1 MRLGEITPSYDAET
15 EVVERRPWEHLTDEE
30 LERVRRQ
37 FVGEIVQQVP
47 AYSAV
52 KVKGKRL
59 YEQARAGKK
68 VERPSRRV
76 QIYAFELLGRK
87 GPDVAFRVCCSK
99 GTYIRSLV
107 HDFGQVLGCGA
118 HLIELRR
125 TRSGPY
131 RVEQAWTLEAL
142 AEALQARTS
151 SQPERSHEVRTRP
164 GTGRARRALGRDRR
178 NVRRGAPGASGRV
191 AVSDGAG
198 ARAQRRQHGAQL
210 RSASTRSVAR
220 RTGIATDDDRR
231 TGYAAGSAGHRALY
245 RAVFYAGAGGHAG
258 PAVYRG
264 NPRAPHRPAGHLR
277 GLRPHVRSQS
287 GRERS
292 PATATGTA
300 VRICRRCHSTAGGG
314 RPYGLVHADPDHS
327 AA

>member
-1 MRLGEITPSYDAET
+1 MPVPLPENFDALVHGYPRLPERWDAAVLLIDKPKGITSFDVIRRLRKLLRVRKIGHAGTLDPMATGLLICLIGRATRWMTHFMAQEKEYEGVMRLGEITPSYDAET
-15 EVVERRPWEHLTDEE
+15 EVVERRPWEHLTDED
-30 LERVRRQ
+30 LERARWQ

-52 KVKGKRL
+52 KVGGKRL
-59 YEQARAGKK
+59 YEQARAGKE

-151 SQPERSHEVRTRP
+151 SQPERKS
-164 GTGRARRALGRDRR
+164 
-178 NVRRGAPGASGRV
+178 
-191 AVSDGAG
+191 
-198 ARAQRRQHGAQL
+198 
-210 RSASTRSVAR
+210 
-220 RTGIATDDDRR
+220 
-231 TGYAAGSAGHRALY
+231 
-245 RAVFYAGAGGHAG
+245 
-258 PAVYRG
+258 
-264 NPRAPHRPAGHLR
+264 
-277 GLRPHVRSQS
+277 
-287 GRERS
+287 
-292 PATATGTA
+292 
-300 VRICRRCHSTAGGG
+300 
-314 RPYGLVHADPDHS
+314 
-327 AA
+327 